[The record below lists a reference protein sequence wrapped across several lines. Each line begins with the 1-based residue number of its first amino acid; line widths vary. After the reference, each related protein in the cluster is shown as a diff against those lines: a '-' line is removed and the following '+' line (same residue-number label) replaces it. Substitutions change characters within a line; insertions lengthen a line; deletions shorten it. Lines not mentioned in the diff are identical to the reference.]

1 MEDGSPVAALLSNV
15 GGHDPIRR
23 IRCIFVGAGHHGMIA
38 ARYLTEASGSV
49 CLLDQRPIAAKPHI
63 APSESFMDDPQDFKK
78 RSRTASPYETPNP
91 HDTYWLCGRLLRD
104 VLGVAE
110 STRAQGRRD
119 G

>member
-1 MEDGSPVAALLSNV
+1 MTPSSAFDV
-15 GGHDPIRR
+15 
-23 IRCIFVGAGHHGMIA
+23 IFVGARHHVLIA

-49 CLLDQRPIAAKPHI
+49 CLLDRRPMPATPHT

-78 RSRTASPYETPNP
+78 RSRTGSRYENPNS
-91 HDTYWLCGRLLRD
+91 HNMYWLCGRLLRD
-104 VLGVAE
+104 ALGVAE